1 MGAAAGCSALP
12 PLSRFSPQAAARC
25 SCAALW
31 CSGFQRQLT
40 DKTDICSAEFGGQRS
55 SEKIACKPE
64 NDRAARRTAVRLVI
78 PADPR
83 LRIRSAPRQT
93 AHMWLSTSGHLPLYF
108 ALQLTAPE
116 RLRFLYTGAIR

>member
-1 MGAAAGCSALP
+1 MQNLVASDR
-12 PLSRFSPQAAARC
+12 LSKLLANRR
-25 SCAALW
+25 
-31 CSGFQRQLT
+31 GN
-40 DKTDICSAEFGGQRS
+40 G
-55 SEKIACKPE
+55 
-64 NDRAARRTAVRLVI
+64 RAARRTAVRLVI

-93 AHMWLSTSGHLPLYF
+93 AHMWLSTSGHLQLYF